1 MIKKSKKI
9 IVLGMATT
17 LLAALAIG
25 TSAEAKNDSQANSKK
40 SKLEAYIKFTRILNV
55 IQKDYVDELNTT
67 ELVDKALKGLM
78 TNLDAHSSFM
88 DKKSFKEL
96 NVQTSG
102 EFGGLGISVG
112 MRDGVLTVIAPLKGT
127 PAEKAGVKAGDIILK
142 IDDKAT
148 LGMTIDEAV
157 SIMRG
162 KPKTDILLTI
172 VRKGEIKPL
181 EIKITRDIIK
191 IQSVYAK
198 KVDKDILYMH
208 VTSFDQK
215 VVKSV
220 KEAIKKDSNRSG
232 YIIDLR
238 NNPGGLLDQAVG
250 LVDLFV
256 DKGIIVSQKG
266 REKVENVEYK
276 AHRKNTDTKT
286 PIVVLVNGGSASAS
300 EIVSGAL
307 QDDRR
312 AIIVGEKTF
321 GKGSV
326 QVVMPVGDGEAL
338 RLTVARYYLPSGR
351 TIQAQGVT
359 PDIIVHPGKVARD
372 NNLSFMIKERELK
385 KHLEEELEK
394 IDGKKSTGKK
404 AAKKSASK
412 EHNATKKGTEEID
425 ETIMTEDQI
434 YNDAQLKSG
443 IDILRALIISSQ
455 AASGKKQRRK
465 K

>member
-1 MIKKSKKI
+1 MITKSKKI
-9 IVLGMATT
+9 IALGLVATVS
-17 LLAALAIG
+17 AILIVG
-25 TSAEAKNDSQANSKK
+25 TSAQAKDEATEESKK
-40 SKLEAYIKFTRILNV
+40 SKLEAYIKFTRILNA
-55 IQKDYVDELNTT
+55 IDQQYVDDLNTT
-67 ELVDKALKGLM
+67 DLVDKALKGLL

-112 MRDGVLTVIAPLKGT
+112 MKDGVLTVIAPLVGT
-127 PAEKAGVKAGDIILK
+127 PADEAGIKAGDIVLK
-142 IDDKAT
+142 IDDQAT

-157 SIMRG
+157 AIMRG
-162 KPKTDILLTI
+162 KPKTDIVLTI
-172 VRKGEIKPL
+172 VRKGESKPL
-181 EIKITRDIIK
+181 AIKITRDIIK

-198 KVDKDILYMH
+198 KIDDDILYIH

-215 VVKSV
+215 VTKDV
-220 KEAIKKDSNRSG
+220 KEAISKDANRSG
-232 YIIDLR
+232 YILDLR

-250 LVDLFV
+250 LTDLFV

-266 REKVENVEYK
+266 REESENVKFE
-276 AHRKNTDTKT
+276 AHEKDTDTKT

-307 QDDRR
+307 QDTRR
-312 AIIVGEKTF
+312 AIVVGEKTF

-351 TIQAQGVT
+351 TIQAKGVT

-372 NNLSFMIKERELK
+372 SNNSFVLREEELK
-385 KHLEEELEK
+385 KHLEKELEK
-394 IDGKKSTGKK
+394 VDGKK
-404 AAKKSASK
+404 
-412 EHNATKKGTEEID
+412 EDTKKKDTKNEES
-425 ETIMTEDQI
+425 EEDQNKTIITKNQI
-434 YNDAQLKSG
+434 YDDAQLKSG
-443 IDILRALIISSQ
+443 IDILRSLIIMSYPQ
-455 AASGKKQRRK
+455 TKQEK
-465 K
+465 Q